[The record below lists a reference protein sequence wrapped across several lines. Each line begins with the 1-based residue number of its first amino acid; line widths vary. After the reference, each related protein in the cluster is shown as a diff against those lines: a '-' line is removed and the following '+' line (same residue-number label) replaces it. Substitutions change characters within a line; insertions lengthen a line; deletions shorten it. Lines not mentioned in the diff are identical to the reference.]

1 LSLAGRSIRGSLS
14 TPLDSLQELS
24 LNYNQNTLNLELLS
38 IGNIFGAK
46 YSWKLEG
53 LDNEW
58 NQPSGNHF
66 INYSNIPSGDYLLKI
81 KLYDSS
87 LSKVIAERTLNL
99 TIVPPFWKTWWFR
112 LFLFLLTVGIIY
124 FILNYY
130 IERLKQQHTEEKVR
144 FFTNTAHD
152 IRTSLTLIKAPIEEL
167 TKELNLS
174 DAGRHYLS
182 LATEQ
187 ARRLST
193 VVTQL
198 MDFQKVDIGKEQ
210 LSLSMVDVVKLVE
223 HRSMMF
229 ESCAKS
235 KNIDLQFDS
244 DQECYQSAIDESMM
258 EKIIDNLISNA
269 IKYSHPDSRVQISLR
284 CNPDIWTL
292 EVQDHGIG
300 ISKKAQRQL
309 FREFYR
315 GENAINSKI
324 VGSGIGLLL
333 VKNYVALHGGDIS
346 CESQENEGSTFKLVI
361 PFKEMVEDET
371 SAKGIISESL
381 PYVIPE
387 KGSQIQ
393 MQQEELPKREMR
405 ILIVEDNDD
414 LRNFMRYPLQTEFE
428 VLLAEDGVEAW
439 EMIQK
444 EMPDLVVSDVMMPNM
459 DGFELCRL
467 MKSTYETSHIPLIML
482 TALSG
487 KAEQLHGLGLGAD
500 DYLTKPFDMT
510 LLVQRIKS
518 IIRNRAAVK
527 EKALKLIKVPT
538 SNNDQILTNE
548 LNDKF
553 LKKMS
558 EVVRANISNSEFGK
572 DDFAAAMNVSSSLLY
587 KKVKALTDQ
596 SPTDFIKVV
605 RLDYAQELL
614 QSRKYS
620 VTEVSELCGFSSI
633 GYFSTVFK
641 KHFGKSPTEI

>member
-1 LSLAGRSIRGSLS
+1 MIAGVVISTNTVAQNLWAQTKLTHEAAKYQDHPNNGQQCSGCVQFVAPASCKVVEDPVAASGHASFSLHAG
-14 TPLDSLQELS
+14 QELGHAAHRTGRE
-24 LNYNQNTLNLELLS
+24 LVLRLER
-38 IGNIFGAK
+38 
-46 YSWKLEG
+46 
-53 LDNEW
+53 
-58 NQPSGNHF
+58 
-66 INYSNIPSGDYLLKI
+66 
-81 KLYDSS
+81 
-87 LSKVIAERTLNL
+87 V
-99 TIVPPFWKTWWFR
+99 V
-112 LFLFLLTVGIIY
+112 
-124 FILNYY
+124 
-130 IERLKQQHTEEKVR
+130 
-144 FFTNTAHD
+144 
-152 IRTSLTLIKAPIEEL
+152 
-167 TKELNLS
+167 
-174 DAGRHYLS
+174 
-182 LATEQ
+182 LA
-187 ARRLST
+187 
-193 VVTQL
+193 
-198 MDFQKVDIGKEQ
+198 
-210 LSLSMVDVVKLVE
+210 
-223 HRSMMF
+223 
-229 ESCAKS
+229 
-235 KNIDLQFDS
+235 
-244 DQECYQSAIDESMM
+244 
-258 EKIIDNLISNA
+258 
-269 IKYSHPDSRVQISLR
+269 
-284 CNPDIWTL
+284 
-292 EVQDHGIG
+292 
-300 ISKKAQRQL
+300 
-309 FREFYR
+309 
-315 GENAINSKI
+315 
-324 VGSGIGLLL
+324 
-333 VKNYVALHGGDIS
+333 VA
-346 CESQENEGSTFKLVI
+346 
-361 PFKEMVEDET
+361 
-371 SAKGIISESL
+371 
-381 PYVIPE
+381 
-387 KGSQIQ
+387 
-393 MQQEELPKREMR
+393 
-405 ILIVEDNDD
+405 
-414 LRNFMRYPLQTEFE
+414 
-428 VLLAEDGVEAW
+428 AEDGVEAW